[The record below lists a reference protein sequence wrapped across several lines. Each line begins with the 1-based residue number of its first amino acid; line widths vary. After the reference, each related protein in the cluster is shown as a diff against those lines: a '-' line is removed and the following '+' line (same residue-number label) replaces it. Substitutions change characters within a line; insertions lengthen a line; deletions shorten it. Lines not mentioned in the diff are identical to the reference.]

1 MGSPIQYLRTFPP
14 AQIKEL
20 AAALRQ
26 CRRRVAQ
33 NLTSSTLSSGTAA
46 EIAALTCPAGE
57 IEVGTVLHLQVAGTI
72 RNNTGAATNVSIGFL
87 LEDNGLDLHNDTIPT
102 ADIPDASGTESVPFL
117 YEARIMYATP
127 TSVIVT
133 GRLLVGAF
141 DQTEADTGTGQ
152 FETTAMLSGPFVSTS
167 SSGQIA
173 ADHRISLTADLGS
186 AAGTDFDLTVLAA
199 NLWAE

>member
-20 AAALRQ
+20 ALALRL

-72 RNNTGAATNVSIGFL
+72 RNNTEAATNVSIGFL

-102 ADIPDASGTESVPFL
+102 ADIPDTTGTESVPFL